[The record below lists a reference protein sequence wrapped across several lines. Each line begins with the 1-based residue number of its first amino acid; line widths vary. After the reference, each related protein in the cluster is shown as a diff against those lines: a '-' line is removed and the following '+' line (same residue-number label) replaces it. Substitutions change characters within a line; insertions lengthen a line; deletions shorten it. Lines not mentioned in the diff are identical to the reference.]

1 MWEKFTPSAKRIIK
15 YAHEEAKHFRSD
27 AVDTEHILLGLI
39 RDKNSG
45 AMKALQ
51 AMEADIERIQNA
63 TIKSIELEQFD
74 VDALNFSREAKE
86 VLEAAF
92 REARRLKKNSIGS
105 EHLLLGLMKVESG
118 KAFRILNDHE
128 ITYMKAAK
136 FIGQSTRV
144 GTKGRS
150 KTPTLDEFGTDLTK
164 LAKEGKLDP
173 CIGRETEIRRI
184 IQILSKR
191 TKNNPVLIGDPGV
204 GKTAIVEGLSQR
216 VVEGKVPG
224 VLRESRVVSLDLAGL
239 VAGTKFRGEFEDR
252 LKRVMKEIISTDETI
267 ILFIDELHTVI
278 GAGAAEG
285 AIDASN
291 ILKPALS
298 RGELRCVGAT
308 TANEYKKYIERNGA
322 LERRFQPVD
331 VSEPTLEETIDIL
344 NGLRERY
351 EDYHN
356 VTITDEAVKAAAY
369 FSQRF
374 ISNRCL
380 PDKAIDLVD
389 EAASKVRIY
398 QFEEE
403 ELKKAVGIS
412 SFAPAG
418 AEAKALPAD
427 VEIPAFSG
435 DVDIESDLRDESAGT
450 VFSLDEREEDHAISK
465 LEDVPRHL
473 KRPNVVEE
481 DIAEV
486 VHAWT
491 GIPVSAIAEEET
503 QKLLRTEEY
512 LSKRVIGQERAIQ
525 VLGRALRRAR
535 VGLKDPMRPTGS
547 FLFAGPTGVGKTE
560 LAKTLAE
567 FLFGNEKALIR
578 FDMSEYME
586 KHSVSRLVGAPP
598 GYVGFDE
605 GGQLTEAV
613 KRRPYSVILMDEIE
627 KAHFEVF
634 NILLQ
639 VMEDGIITDSHG
651 RRVDMRNTILI
662 LTSNLG
668 TSSIGVDEPLGF
680 RSKSDEMLSPDQI
693 YKQMEPKVR
702 EAIKKAFRPEF
713 LNRLDET
720 LIFRALTRQDML
732 KIADKFLARV
742 NESASQHEI
751 ELKFSDALL
760 EYLSN
765 EGYSKTQGA
774 RPLRRLI
781 MNKIEDPLS
790 EHILKKEFNAG
801 DTVVVD
807 YKDKEVIFM
816 TK

>member
-105 EHLLLGLMKVESG
+105 EHLLLGLLKVEGG
-118 KAFRILNDHE
+118 KACNILKEHD
-128 ITYMKAAK
+128 ISYQKAAK
-136 FIGQSTRV
+136 FIGQSARV
-144 GTKGRS
+144 GPKGRS

-173 CIGRETEIRRI
+173 CIGREIEIRRI

-216 VVEGKVPG
+216 ISEGKVPG
-224 VLRESRVVSLDLAGL
+224 VLREGRVVSLDLAGL

-252 LKRVMKEIISTDETI
+252 LKRVMKEILGTDETI

-298 RGELRCVGAT
+298 RGELRCIGAT

-331 VSEPTLEETIDIL
+331 VDEPTLEETIDIL

-351 EDYHN
+351 EDFHN
-356 VTITDEAVKAAAY
+356 VTITDEAIKSAAY

-374 ISNRCL
+374 ISNRRL

-412 SFAPAG
+412 PVQTAG
-418 AEAKALPAD
+418 AEVKALPAE
-427 VEIPAFSG
+427 VEMAGFSS
-435 DVDIESDLRDESAGT
+435 DIDIESDLHDEPSGSG
-450 VFSLDEREEDHAISK
+450 FSLVEREDDEIATIDDSPKHVK
-465 LEDVPRHL
+465 RPKVLED
-473 KRPNVVEE
+473 

-503 QKLLRTEEY
+503 QKLLRAEEY
-512 LSKRVIGQERAIQ
+512 LSQRVIGQEKAIK
-525 VLGRALRRAR
+525 VLARALRRAR
-535 VGLKDPMRPTGS
+535 VGLKDPMRPTGA

-567 FLFGNEKALIR
+567 FLFGDEKALIR

-668 TSSIGVDEPLGF
+668 TASIGVEEPMGF
-680 RSKSDEMLSPDQI
+680 RSKSDEMLTPDQI
-693 YKQMEPKVR
+693 YKQMGPKVK

-720 LIFRALTRQDML
+720 LIFRALTRDDIL
-732 KIADKFLARV
+732 KIAQKFLKRV
-742 NESASQHEI
+742 NESASHHDI
-751 ELKFSDALL
+751 ELKFTDALYA
-760 EYLSN
+760 YLAKK
-765 EGYSKTQGA
+765 GYSKTQGA

-790 EHILKKEFNAG
+790 EHILKKDFKAG
-801 DTVVVD
+801 DIVNID
-807 YKDKEVIFM
+807 YKDDEITFE
-816 TK
+816 TG

>member
-27 AVDTEHILLGLI
+27 SVDTEHILLGLI

-63 TIKSIELEQFD
+63 TIKSIELEKYD
-74 VDALNFSREAKE
+74 VEQLNFSREAKD

-92 REARRLKKNSIGS
+92 KEARRLKKNSIGS
-105 EHLLLGLMKVESG
+105 EHLLLGLLKVEQG
-118 KAFRILNDHE
+118 KAFRILIDHD
-128 ITYMKAAK
+128 ITYQKAAK
-136 FIGQSTRV
+136 YIGQSVRS
-144 GTKGRS
+144 GIKGRS
-150 KTPTLDEFGTDLTK
+150 KTPTLDEFGTDLTR

-173 CIGRETEIRRI
+173 CIGREIEIRRI

-216 VVEGKVPG
+216 IIAGKVPG
-224 VLRESRVVSLDLAGL
+224 VLREARVVSLDLAGL

-252 LKRVMKEIISTDETI
+252 LKRVMKEIVGTEDAI

-291 ILKPALS
+291 ILKPALA
-298 RGELRCVGAT
+298 RGELRCIGAT

-322 LERRFQPVD
+322 LERRFQPVNVD
-331 VSEPTLEETIDIL
+331 EPNLDETIDIL
-344 NGLRERY
+344 YGLKDRY
-351 EDYHN
+351 EDYHRVN
-356 VTITDEAVKAAAY
+356 ITDEAMKAAAY

-374 ISNRCL
+374 ITNRCL
-380 PDKAIDLVD
+380 PDKAIDLID

-398 QFEEE
+398 NFEEAA
-403 ELKKAVGIS
+403 LKKAVGIGASTSTADSEIDAGLRSDVS
-412 SFAPAG
+412 SMQFP
-418 AEAKALPAD
+418 L
-427 VEIPAFSG
+427 
-435 DVDIESDLRDESAGT
+435 
-450 VFSLDEREEDHAISK
+450 LDEEEESPVAVDERASDDDD
-465 LEDVPRHL
+465 DVA
-473 KRPNVVEE
+473 RPDVTEE
-481 DIAEV
+481 DIAQV

-503 QKLLRTEEY
+503 KKLLRTEEY
-512 LSKRVIGQERAIQ
+512 LSKRVIGQEQAIK
-525 VLGRALRRAR
+525 VLARALRRAR
-535 VGLKDPMRPTGS
+535 VGLKDPMRPTGA
-547 FLFAGPTGVGKTE
+547 FLLAGPTGVGKTE

-567 FLFGNEKALIR
+567 FLFGDERALIR

-639 VMEDGIITDSHG
+639 VMEDGILTDSHG

-668 TSSIGVDEPLGF
+668 TASIGVEEPLGF

-720 LIFRALTRQDML
+720 LIFRALTHDDIVL
-732 KIADKFLARV
+732 IADKFLRRV
-742 NESASQHEI
+742 AESAMQHEI
-751 ELKFSDALL
+751 ELKYSDNLL
-760 EYLSN
+760 EFLSK

-781 MNKIEDPLS
+781 QSRVEDPLS
-790 EHILKKEFNAG
+790 EHILRKDFDPG
-801 DTVVVD
+801 DTVMVD
-807 YKDKEVIFM
+807 YRDGEVKFNRE
-816 TK
+816 